1 MESKKTAVKVIVL
14 FIIIYGTTNMADKVN
29 LFLLVILSVILGLA
43 IHYIVDFIFNFLV
56 KNNGQMWYYDIDRFS
71 TNGPD
76 CAIGISEITYCKGD
90 LSMKIFD
97 SHFHIIDFD
106 FPIIENQGY
115 IPPSYI
121 TSDYQKETRDWNV
134 QGGAI
139 VSGSFQG
146 FDQDYLLK
154 ALKQMGP
161 TFCGVTQ
168 LPFTVTDDEIL
179 KLHNEGIRALRFNIK
194 RGGSEDLSKLDYFAR
209 RVYDLVGWH
218 SELYIDAKELPNIA
232 STIESLPAI
241 SIDHLGLSEEG
252 LPHLLKLV
260 DKGIKVKATGF
271 GRVEL
276 NVQNALKS
284 IYDVNPNSLMFGTD
298 LPSTRAK
305 RSFEYGD
312 IELIQ
317 QLFDEQAAYKILYA
331 NAYQWYF
338 K

>member
-1 MESKKTAVKVIVL
+1 MNV
-14 FIIIYGTTNMADKVN
+14 
-29 LFLLVILSVILGLA
+29 
-43 IHYIVDFIFNFLV
+43 
-56 KNNGQMWYYDIDRFS
+56 
-71 TNGPD
+71 
-76 CAIGISEITYCKGD
+76 
-90 LSMKIFD
+90 KIFD
-97 SHFHIIDFD
+97 SHFHIIDFN
-106 FPIIENQGY
+106 FPIIENQEY
-115 IPPSYI
+115 MPPNYVV
-121 TSDYQKETRDWNV
+121 SDYRKETTGLNV

-154 ALKQMGP
+154 ALKKMGS

-168 LPFTVTDDEIL
+168 LPFTVTNKKVLD
-179 KLHNEGIRALRFNIK
+179 LHHKGVRAIRFNIK

-209 RVYDLVGWH
+209 RLYDFVGWH
-218 SELYIDAKELPNIA
+218 SELYIDAKELPEIE
-232 STIESLPAI
+232 STIEKLPAI

-252 LPHLLKLV
+252 LPHLLRLV
-260 DKGIKVKATGF
+260 DKGIRIKATGF

-276 NVQNALKS
+276 NIQNALKS
-284 IYDVNPNSLMFGTD
+284 IYDVNPDALMFGTD

-305 RSFEYGD
+305 RPFEYGD

-317 QLFDEQAAYKILYA
+317 QLFDEQATEKILYT